1 MPQPPATLP
10 EFPRTGS
17 LQALE
22 CLGSPPSRTRETQVP
37 VTLSPF
43 GGFLSPKR
51 LERSLHWCQE
61 RETSKRPSQ
70 EPLCFGGKDMLN
82 SNKAS
87 VTPPALRPCATRLAR
102 KVSQGWGPHGCIS
115 VQWRE
120 LGQRWPEPLSG
131 STCSWPLLP
140 FRLSTPGKWLTPGQ
154 NLLPL
159 CLCSHWTLSL
169 EGVSPAN
176 STCPGPLLAA
186 AQEASYILLLEQFKE
201 LMLSNWCWRRLLRVP

>member
-1 MPQPPATLP
+1 M
-10 EFPRTGS
+10 
-17 LQALE
+17 
-22 CLGSPPSRTRETQVP
+22 
-37 VTLSPF
+37 LS
-43 GGFLSPKR
+43 
-51 LERSLHWCQE
+51 
-61 RETSKRPSQ
+61 
-70 EPLCFGGKDMLN
+70 

-102 KVSQGWGPHGCIS
+102 KVSQGWGPQGCIS

-159 CLCSHWTLSL
+159 CLCSHQTLSL

-201 LMLSNWCWRRLLRVP
+201 LMLSNWCWRRLLRVPQTARRSNQSILKEINTEYSLEGLMLKLKLRYFGHLR